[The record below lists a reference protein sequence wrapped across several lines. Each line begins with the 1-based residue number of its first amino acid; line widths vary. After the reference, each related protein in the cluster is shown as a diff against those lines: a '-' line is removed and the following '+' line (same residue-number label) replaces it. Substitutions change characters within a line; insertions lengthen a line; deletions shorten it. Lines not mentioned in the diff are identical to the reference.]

1 MKEIRTE
8 QPHCPVDGVMHLLF
22 AKWSAHIIWVLGA
35 EGAQR
40 FGELKRRLDPIS
52 TKTLTERLRELE
64 MGTLLHREVV
74 ATIPP
79 QVTYSLTAK
88 GTAIH
93 GVVDQLVVLANKWES
108 ETPNDSMQ

>member
-1 MKEIRTE
+1 
-8 QPHCPVDGVMHLLF
+8 MHLLF
-22 AKWSAHIIWVLGA
+22 AKWSAHIIWVLGH

-64 MGTLLHREVV
+64 AGALLHRDVV

-79 QVTYSLTAK
+79 QVTYSLTSK
-88 GTAIH
+88 GVAIF
-93 GVVDQLVVLANKWES
+93 GVVDQLVGLAEEWEMATS
-108 ETPNDSMQ
+108 NSPTL